1 MSVKHYYRRIIIK
14 HNVIWHHKAAHCYYL
29 LSHLSPPLF
38 FSCFRNHPSVFR
50 YPLLPFPF
58 PLSCYQFSARNCWGW
73 MRDETSGDSR
83 LSRWRV
89 SRVLTQGRRQQ
100 LMLDD
105 VNLSAATTP
114 PVSAAAAGHTVN
126 IHWCHRSWR
135 VTSTQWLTVNRD
147 DHTAPDNNRP
157 TLHNAGTTLT

>member
-1 MSVKHYYRRIIIK
+1 MSYV
-14 HNVIWHHKAAHCYYL
+14 WHHKAAHCYYL

-38 FSCFRNHPSVFR
+38 FSCFRNHPSVFP
-50 YPLLPFPF
+50 YPSLPFPF

-105 VNLSAATTP
+105 CQFISSDHAPSVSCCCWPHGQHPLMSSQLACDVNAMTDRQSR
-114 PVSAAAAGHTVN
+114 
-126 IHWCHRSWR
+126 RSY
-135 VTSTQWLTVNRD
+135 
-147 DHTAPDNNRP
+147 
-157 TLHNAGTTLT
+157 